1 MNILNIVFSFQSGG
15 IENLLVDTLN
25 CWPHAEDQQILCVV
39 NHDYNPAL
47 LQRLNREKI
56 ELLLLEREKKTG
68 LIRPLCKIR
77 KALAGSKIDIIHCH
91 NMSAV
96 KFAVLYKLMGGT
108 GRIVYTVHDTQ
119 IASCYSALDVCIINI
134 AVKQIVAISEAVR
147 KDILGAASVRPGIMV
162 VHNGIDF
169 KRFEGVMPACV
180 PVKTLGMIAR
190 IVPEKKGQELL
201 IRAMEKVISEHP
213 EISVIFAGEFP
224 DDGGLVRERLM
235 KAAEENGVTKHIHF
249 LGNVN
254 DIPGFMSSIDALI
267 LPSYYE
273 GFGIVLIEAMAG
285 RRPVI
290 ASDLEGPRE
299 IIGDDKYGQLF
310 PKGDAE
316 ALSNAIIDLVENG
329 GKDVNIVY
337 EYALTQYSIQSAC
350 CKLRDTYMN
359 VKK

>member
-1 MNILNIVFSFQSGG
+1 
-15 IENLLVDTLN
+15 
-25 CWPHAEDQQILCVV
+25 
-39 NHDYNPAL
+39 
-47 LQRLNREKI
+47 
-56 ELLLLEREKKTG
+56 
-68 LIRPLCKIR
+68 
-77 KALAGSKIDIIHCH
+77 
-91 NMSAV
+91 
-96 KFAVLYKLMGGT
+96 
-108 GRIVYTVHDTQ
+108 
-119 IASCYSALDVCIINI
+119 
-134 AVKQIVAISEAVR
+134 
-147 KDILGAASVRPGIMV
+147 
-162 VHNGIDF
+162 
-169 KRFEGVMPACV
+169 
-180 PVKTLGMIAR
+180 
-190 IVPEKKGQELL
+190 
-201 IRAMEKVISEHP
+201 
-213 EISVIFAGEFP
+213 
-224 DDGGLVRERLM
+224 
-235 KAAEENGVTKHIHF
+235 
-249 LGNVN
+249 
-254 DIPGFMSSIDALI
+254 MSSIDALI